1 MSMEEILNSG
11 MPDLGIAVHPEAL
24 EKFRKFY
31 EYMVEKNKVMNLT
44 GITEESESARLHFLD
59 CVALLAAENFAG
71 KRVIDV
77 GTGAG
82 FPGIPLKIAEPTL
95 DITLLDSLAKRL
107 NFLDEVIDL
116 LGLENTRTI
125 HARAEEAPAEFR
137 EQFDI
142 ATARAV
148 TRMDALAELC
158 LPFVKKGGA
167 FVAMKGPAAAEELKE
182 AEKAIK
188 VLGGKVEKLHTYTI
202 PETDVTH
209 TAVVIRK
216 VANTPKQ
223 YPRSWGKIKK
233 APIK

>member
-1 MSMEEILNSG
+1 MSMEEILTSG
-11 MPDLGIAVHPEAL
+11 LPQLGVQLHPDAL
-24 EKFRKFY
+24 VKFRKFY

-44 GITEESESARLHFLD
+44 GITEESESARLHVLD
-59 CVALLAAENFAG
+59 CVALLAAEDFKG

-82 FPGIPLKIAEPTL
+82 FPGVPLKIAEPTM

-107 NFLDEVIDL
+107 TFLDEVIEL
-116 LGLENTRTI
+116 CGLDNTRTI

-137 EQFDI
+137 ESFDI

-148 TRMDALAELC
+148 TRLDALAELC
-158 LPFVKKGGA
+158 LPLVKKGGA

-188 VLGGKVEKLHTYTI
+188 VLGGKVEKIHEYTI
-202 PETDVTH
+202 PGTDVTH
-209 TAVVIRK
+209 RLIFIKK
-216 VANTPKQ
+216 VGPTPKK
-223 YPRSWGKIKK
+223 YPRRWAQIKK
-233 APIK
+233 SPL